1 MIFLCAGIM
10 TRYDG
15 KHNINY
21 VLRVI
26 AMTGI
31 ISCIIA
37 GAAMSVQGV
46 MNTRLGEKIGLFE
59 SNAFVQG
66 TAFVLALI
74 VAWIWGKGSIS
85 ALGEANK
92 LYWLGG
98 VLGMVITVTVMLGMG
113 KTSPAVAVSVILIAQ
128 LLVAA
133 LIDAFGIMGTEKVPF
148 LWNKYVGLAL
158 MIGGVLL
165 FKWKMQ

>member
-1 MIFLCAGIM
+1 MR
-10 TRYDG
+10 RYDG

-21 VLRVI
+21 VLKVI
-26 AMTGI
+26 EMTGI

-74 VAWIWGKGSIS
+74 VAWIWGKGNIT

-133 LIDAFGIMGTEKVPF
+133 LIDAFGIMGTEKTPF

-165 FKWKMQ
+165 FRWKMQ

>member
-1 MIFLCAGIM
+1 MM
-10 TRYDG
+10 
-15 KHNINY
+15 
-21 VLRVI
+21 
-26 AMTGI
+26 GI

-46 MNTRLGEKIGLFE
+46 MNTRLGEKIGLLE

-66 TAFVLALI
+66 TAFAIALI
-74 VAWIWGKGSIS
+74 VAWIWGKGNIG
-85 ALGEANK
+85 AIGQANK

-128 LLVAA
+128 LLIAA

-165 FKWKMQ
+165 FKWKM

>member
-1 MIFLCAGIM
+1 MIGL
-10 TRYDG
+10 
-15 KHNINY
+15 
-21 VLRVI
+21 
-26 AMTGI
+26 

-46 MNTRLGEKIGLFE
+46 MNTRLGEKIGLLE

-66 TAFVLALI
+66 TAFAVALI
-74 VAWIWGKGSIS
+74 AAWIWGKGNIG
-85 ALGEANK
+85 ALGQTNK

-98 VLGMVITVTVMLGMG
+98 ILGMVITVTVMIGMG
-113 KTSPAVAVSVILIAQ
+113 KTSPAIAVSVILIAQ

-133 LIDAFGIMGTEKVPF
+133 LIDAFGIMGTEKIPF

-165 FKWKMQ
+165 FKWKI